1 MTVTSDTSPRGDSDS
16 SMTRLLAT
24 ASTAQSSHRP
34 RRVIIASARL
44 PVSVLRRADTWD
56 VAPSPGGLA
65 TALRSVADG
74 QPVSWFGLPGS
85 FIPESDRSALGR
97 KLSASGCSPVFGSRA
112 ELEGFSEGFSNGVLW
127 PLFHGLAKR
136 AYFDLSGWKAYQALN
151 ARFAD
156 AIAAEAMPEDRI
168 WVHDYQLALV
178 PELLRQRGV
187 ECPVGFFLHV
197 PFPSAEAFRRLPLR
211 EELLRGVLG
220 ADLIGFHTYE
230 YVSQFLGCCLRVLG
244 LECEPELIRLPHRD
258 VHVAALPV
266 GIDPDEIRLLIAQ
279 PEIEEELSEL
289 ESAYRGKRVIVGVD
303 RLDYTKGIPEKLHAF
318 EELLRTKP
326 EWRGRVVLI
335 QVGAPTRAGASDYE
349 ELRRE
354 VEELVGRI
362 NGRYGTPSFSPV
374 VYVGRNLPRERLIA
388 LYRRADVALVTPLR
402 DGMNL
407 VALEY
412 VVAREGRGGAL
423 LLSEFAGAAHWLAG
437 ARLVNPYSISR
448 TAEALELSLEGTPD
462 APARYEQMLRF
473 VRENTAERWGEQ
485 FLARLEA
492 GRDCTRTAP
501 EPLAIGKAPLASRV
515 RRARR
520 PLVLLDYD
528 GTLRAFEKSPDQA
541 EPDARLRTL
550 LFELAK
556 RSVVYIVSGRKGAT
570 LERWLGDLGVGLVCE
585 HGLSIKRW
593 NGAWE
598 KRARVS
604 GKALKRTIEPL
615 LRDFVR
621 RTPGSLL
628 ERKTA
633 SIAWHY
639 RAAEPE
645 FAAMQA
651 RLLIAVLD
659 QALRRRPYEVLRG
672 SRVIE
677 VRHRGVSKA
686 RALSVLLELHRDA
699 DLLFCAGDDTT
710 DDEMMAAI
718 PAGWRERAITCSV
731 GTPRRSADY
740 FVDSTDALLGELEEF
755 VRLIGLSGSKRGS
768 KSS

>member
-1 MTVTSDTSPRGDSDS
+1 MTESTSEASPRVDIAPEADFRATTGERDSL
-16 SMTRLLAT
+16 TR
-24 ASTAQSSHRP
+24 QGH
-34 RRVIIASARL
+34 VIIASARL
-44 PVSVLRRADTWD
+44 PVSAVRRADSWD

-65 TALRSVADG
+65 TALRSVCDG
-74 QPVSWFGLPGS
+74 RPVSWFGLPGS
-85 FIPESDRSALGR
+85 FVPESDRPALAR
-97 KLSASGCSPVFGSRA
+97 KLSSSGCRAVFGTRA

-136 AYFDLSGWKAYQALN
+136 SHFDLSGWKAYQTLN

-156 AIAAEAMPEDRI
+156 AIAEHAGPEDRI

-187 ECPVGFFLHV
+187 DCPIGFFLHV
-197 PFPSAEAFRRLPLR
+197 PFPSTEAFRRLPLR
-211 EELLRGVLG
+211 EELLRGLLG
-220 ADLIGFHTYE
+220 ADLIGFQTYE

-244 LECEPELIRLPHRD
+244 LECEPELICLPQRD

-266 GIDPDEIRLLIAQ
+266 GIDPNEIRRLAAL
-279 PEIEEELSEL
+279 PEIEEELTEL
-289 ESAYRGKRVIVGVD
+289 ERTYDGKWVILGVD

-318 EELLRTKP
+318 EELLRAKP

-349 ELRRE
+349 ALRRE

-362 NGRYGTPSFSPV
+362 NGRYGTPSFSPI

-388 LYRRADVALVTPLR
+388 LYRRADIALVTPLR

-412 VVAREGRGGAL
+412 VAAREGRGGTL

-448 TAEALELSLEGTPD
+448 TAETLLQSLEGAHD
-462 APARYEQMLRF
+462 APARYDQMLHF

-485 FLARLEA
+485 FLTRLHARRERARIL
-492 GRDCTRTAP
+492 P
-501 EPLAIGKAPLASRV
+501 QPLALGKPPLATRV

-520 PLVLLDYD
+520 PLLLLDYD
-528 GTLRAFEKSPDQA
+528 GTLRAFEATPEKA
-541 EPDARLRTL
+541 GPDARLRAL
-550 LFELAK
+550 LPELAR
-556 RSVVYIVSGRKGAT
+556 RSVVYIVSGRMATT
-570 LERWLGDLGVGLVCE
+570 LERWLGDLSVGLVCE
-585 HGLSIKRW
+585 HGLAIKRS

-604 GKALKRTIEPL
+604 GRSLKGTIEPL
-615 LRDFVR
+615 FRDFVR
-621 RTPGSLL
+621 RTPGSLI

-651 RLLIAVLD
+651 RLLTAVLE

-686 RALSVLLELHRDA
+686 RALSLLLERHSDV

-718 PAGWRERAITCSV
+718 PAAWRGRAITCSV
-731 GTPRRSADY
+731 GTPRRSATH
-740 FVDSTDALLGELEEF
+740 VVESSDALLSELDEF
-755 VRLIGLSGSKRGS
+755 VRLRRPAAHEPRSRR
-768 KSS
+768 